1 MLKLREQ
8 TIDAKKERWGKLLNL
23 LAITQREFA
32 ERAGIPQGNLSWM
45 IHGKLGLSI
54 ANRRK
59 ITEAFPQVN
68 LEWIETGQGEPLIA
82 A

>member
-8 TIDAKKERWGKLLNL
+8 TTDARKERWGKLLNRL
-23 LAITQREFA
+23 GITQREFA
-32 ERAGIPQGNLSWM
+32 ERAGIPQGNLSWI

-54 ANRRK
+54 NTRRK
-59 ITEAFPQVN
+59 IAEAFPQVN
-68 LEWIETGQGEPLIA
+68 LEWIETGIGESIA